1 MQQATV
7 IALSLVVLLFGPQPA
22 LAQDGPPAVPVEVAV
37 VEERPVD
44 DARSFIGRVE
54 AIESVDIQARV
65 QGFIEEVTFDGGEA
79 VVAGDLLFRIE
90 PAQYE
95 AALAAARAQR
105 SRAEAE
111 RQNAEQTFARTREL
125 VQRNTLAQANLDE
138 AAAALAAA
146 SANVVAAAAEVQQAE
161 LNLSYTSIS
170 SPIDGRIGIPLITQ
184 GNLVGSGSGVL
195 ARIVQTDPVHVA
207 FSLPE
212 GVMVS
217 LRQRY
222 GEALD
227 TIDPA
232 DIALG
237 LRLPNGTDYG
247 GSGRISF
254 VSNEVD
260 PQTGTLTLR
269 ATFENADRILL
280 PGQFV
285 TLHVGAADPE
295 ARLFVPQTAV
305 LRDREGAY
313 VYVLTGGDTVEQR
326 RIDTRERSDG
336 GWFVDGGLTSGDRVV
351 VQGVQRLSDGAA
363 VTVTG
368 EAPEGAAAR

>member
-1 MQQATV
+1 MQHAAAT
-7 IALSLVVLLFGPQPA
+7 ALSALFVIIGLQPA
-22 LAQDGPPAVPVEVAV
+22 LAQEGPPAVPVEVAIV
-37 VEERPVD
+37 DERPVD
-44 DARSFIGRVE
+44 NAEEFIGRVE

-65 QGFIEEVTFDGGEA
+65 QGFIEDVTFDGGEA
-79 VVAGDLLFRIE
+79 VAAGDLLFRIE

-138 AAAALAAA
+138 AEAALAAA
-146 SANVVAAAAEVQQAE
+146 AANVEAAAAEVQQAE
-161 LNLSYTSIS
+161 LNLSYTSIL
-170 SPIDGRIGIPLITQ
+170 SPIDGRVGIPLITQ
-184 GNLVGSGSGVL
+184 GNLVGSGSGTL
-195 ARIVQTDPVHVA
+195 ARVVQTDPVYVA

-217 LRQRY
+217 LRQQY
-222 GEALD
+222 GQALD
-227 TIDPA
+227 AIDPA

-247 GSGRISF
+247 GEGRVSF

-269 ATFENADRILL
+269 ATFQNADRILL

-285 TLHVGAADPE
+285 TLHIGAADPE
-295 ARLFVPQTAV
+295 MRVFVPQTSV
-305 LRDREGAY
+305 LRDREGTY
-313 VYVLTGGDTVEQR
+313 VYVVGDGDTVEQR
-326 RIDTRERSDG
+326 RIDTGERSEG
-336 GWFVDGGLTSGDRVV
+336 GWFVESGLTPGQRVV
-351 VQGVQRLSDGAA
+351 VQGVQRLSDGAP

-368 EAPEGAAAR
+368 TAPEGATAR

>member
-1 MQQATV
+1 MQHAAAK
-7 IALSLVVLLFGPQPA
+7 ALSAIVFMFGLQPA
-22 LAQDGPPAVPVEVAV
+22 SAQDGRPAAPVEVAV
-37 VEERPVD
+37 VEERSVD
-44 DARSFIGRVE
+44 NAEAFIGRVE

-65 QGFIEEVTFDGGEA
+65 QGFIEDVTFDGGEA
-79 VVAGDLLFRIE
+79 VAAGDLLFRIE

-105 SRAEAE
+105 SRAQAE

-138 AAAALAAA
+138 AEAALAAA
-146 SANVVAAAAEVQQAE
+146 SANVEAASAQVQQAE
-161 LNLSYTSIS
+161 LDLSYTSIS
-170 SPIDGRIGIPLITQ
+170 SPIDGRIGIPLITR
-184 GNLVGSGSGVL
+184 GNLVGSGSGTL
-195 ARIVQTDPVHVA
+195 ARVVQTDPVYVA

-217 LRQRY
+217 LRQQY
-222 GEALD
+222 GQALD

-247 GSGRISF
+247 GNGRISF

-285 TLHVGAADPE
+285 TLHIGAADPE
-295 ARLFVPQTAV
+295 VRVFVPQTAV

-313 VYVLTGGDTVEQR
+313 VYVVDEGDTARQR
-326 RIDTRERSDG
+326 RIETRERSDG
-336 GWFVDGGLTSGDRVV
+336 GWFLDGGLAPGERVV

-363 VTVTG
+363 VTVAG
-368 EAPEGAAAR
+368 AAPEGAAAQ

>member
-1 MQQATV
+1 MRKFLLAT
-7 IALSLVVLLFGPQPA
+7 SFLLLIGQDA
-22 LAQDGPPAVPVEVAV
+22 VAQSPGAPRSRPVEVVV

-44 DARSFIGRVE
+44 NAEAFIGRVE

-65 QGFIEEVTFDGGEA
+65 QGFIEDVTFDGGEA
-79 VVAGDLLFRIE
+79 VAAGDLLFRIE

-105 SRAEAE
+105 SRAQAE

-138 AAAALAAA
+138 AEAALAAA
-146 SANVVAAAAEVQQAE
+146 SANVEAASAQVQQAE
-161 LNLSYTSIS
+161 LDLSYTSIS
-170 SPIDGRIGIPLITQ
+170 SPIDGRIGIPLITR
-184 GNLVGSGSGVL
+184 GNLVGSGSGTL
-195 ARIVQTDPVHVA
+195 ARVVQTDPVYVA

-217 LRQRY
+217 LRQQY
-222 GEALD
+222 GQALD

-247 GSGRISF
+247 GNGRISF

-285 TLHVGAADPE
+285 TLHIGAADPE
-295 ARLFVPQTAV
+295 VRVFVPQTAV

-313 VYVLTGGDTVEQR
+313 VYVVDEGDTARQR
-326 RIDTRERSDG
+326 RIETRERSDG
-336 GWFVDGGLTSGDRVV
+336 GWFLDGGLTPGERVV

-363 VTVTG
+363 VTVAG
-368 EAPEGAAAR
+368 AAPEGAAAQ